1 MSTTLQPRFA
11 AGDPVRVGDR
21 PVAGHCRAPWFLR
34 GRFGTIEAVVG
45 PFRNPEQ
52 LAYHKPGLPEK
63 VLYRVRFDQR
73 DLWDAYPGRPGDT
86 LIADIFENWLETRE

>member
-1 MSTTLQPRFA
+1 MSTTVPPRFA

-21 PVAGHCRAPWFLR
+21 PVVGHCRAPRFLR
-34 GRFGTIEAVVG
+34 GRPGTVEQIVG
-45 PFRNPEQ
+45 SFRNPEQ

-73 DLWDAYPGRPGDT
+73 ELWDAYPGPPGDE
-86 LIADIFENWLETRE
+86 IMADIFENWLETRE